1 MSLNRGLRYGDDDDG
16 QTNPQQYG
24 KTGIIIFNRK
34 DFKLIDNEQLSKQM

>member
-1 MSLNRGLRYGDDDDG
+1 MSLNRGLNYGDDGDG
-16 QTNPQQYG
+16 PTNPQQYG